1 VTNLENVPPE
11 GDFRSEERPDMFR
24 VEVRKPAG
32 GKGTAEGRYRQRRAE
47 GGIAEKEQEEAEKE
61 EPRGHCGTA
70 RPRAETKEEP
80 EKER

>member
-1 VTNLENVPPE
+1 MTNLENVPPE

-47 GGIAEKEQEEAEKE
+47 GGNAEKEQEEAEKE

-70 RPRAETKEEP
+70 RPRGETKEEP
-80 EKER
+80 EKEG